1 MKKIVFILTGGQ
13 IRDLTFL
20 QLKVAELH
28 PAEIICADSGAG
40 YAYAIGIVPQ
50 VIIGD
55 MDSLDPAILEHF
67 KKMGSKIVK
76 HPEAKNETDTQLA
89 LEYAINLAPDEVCV
103 FGAFGS
109 RIDHVLGNMSL
120 MVFGAK
126 KGIQVKLVD
135 ERCEAF
141 VITGECVV
149 DGEIGQTVSLLPFSD
164 VVTGI
169 MLDGFEYPLHNG
181 MMEMG
186 QPYGISNR
194 LAAARA
200 VISVH
205 SGFLLIV
212 RYFNAD
218 NLP

>member
-20 QLKVAELH
+20 QSKVAELN
-28 PAEIICADSGAG
+28 PIEIICADSGADH
-40 YAYAIGIVPQ
+40 AYAIGIVPQ

-55 MDSLDPAILEHF
+55 MDSLRPAILEYC
-67 KKMGSKIVK
+67 KEQGSRIIRY
-76 HPEAKNETDTQLA
+76 PEAKEETDTQLA
-89 LEYAINLAPDEVCV
+89 LEYAINLAPDEVYV

-120 MVFGAK
+120 MIFGAK
-126 KGIQVKLVD
+126 KGMQVKLVD
-135 ERCEAF
+135 EWCEAF
-141 VITGECVV
+141 VITDGCVI

-169 MLDGFEYPLHNG
+169 TLDGFEYPLHNG

-200 VISVH
+200 VISIH
-205 SGFLLIV
+205 SGFLLVV
-212 RYFNAD
+212 RYFDAR